1 MAKISDDAARRIDDH
16 VTKYMDVLQI
26 DGERP
31 VIKVRDNSKAWAGRA
46 DRHPERPTTLIELQK
61 KWLSQGAKHDK
72 FAERVV
78 AHEMVHHRNYLAGT
92 EDEKHGPAFAKV
104 PRVSTRSW
112 DLASSQRRLVPRL
125 RNGWLRSVSVAS
137 RSWEPCSY
145 SSRPSDRVVNER
157 GHYGES
163 ALAPHGSKLSLRPGA
178 QPANRFSEAP

>member
-72 FAERVV
+72 FTERVV

-92 EDEKHGPAFAKV
+92 EDEKHGPAFREGAA
-104 PRVSTRSW
+104 RVNAVMGPGFVAEKISPPPSKWMVALGIGGLALLGALLLLKPSARS
-112 DLASSQRRLVPRL
+112 RM
-125 RNGWLRSVSVAS
+125 
-137 RSWEPCSY
+137 
-145 SSRPSDRVVNER
+145 NER
-157 GHYGES
+157 GHYG
-163 ALAPHGSKLSLRPGA
+163 
-178 QPANRFSEAP
+178 